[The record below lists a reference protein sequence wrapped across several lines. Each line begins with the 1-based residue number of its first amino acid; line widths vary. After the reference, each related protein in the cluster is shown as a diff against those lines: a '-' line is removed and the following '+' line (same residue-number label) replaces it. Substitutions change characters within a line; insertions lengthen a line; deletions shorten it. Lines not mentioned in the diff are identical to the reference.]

1 MCRLAKG
8 LWCGERL
15 VSSTAILVG
24 QWVKSVSRRQQTVKL
39 ETGEDRGLGDNIIF
53 FLGFFGG
60 AGDGWT
66 GGRMEAM
73 RSCVTHLDR
82 AESKELSR
90 LTWCCEMTRG
100 CDASSSKLKSAVVQ
114 VSCARGIICQ

>member
-60 AGDGWT
+60 AGDGWRQCGAALRT
-66 GGRMEAM
+66 LIE
-73 RSCVTHLDR
+73 RSP
-82 AESKELSR
+82 
-90 LTWCCEMTRG
+90 
-100 CDASSSKLKSAVVQ
+100 KS
-114 VSCARGIICQ
+114 